1 MVLFRHK
8 IRKNRFFLG
17 LPLILLIQTLLLLAL
32 MNL

>member
-8 IRKNRFFLG
+8 IRKSCFSLG
-17 LPLILLIQTLLLLAL
+17 LPLFLLIQTLLLLAL

>member
-8 IRKNRFFLG
+8 IRKNRFSLG
-17 LPLILLIQTLLLLAL
+17 LPLLLLTQTLLLLAL